1 MSDEEMPEDPDH
13 ESYFDRRGRQFEEH
27 DEAMKKRAA
36 APETEDEI
44 REVLNRDDE
53 VLDEPRAWNQTYH
66 EVVIR
71 FRWSDVSG
79 YTEGAME
86 SIETV
91 DGDPIGSAIDAYL
104 QPMYEDDSFE
114 VLSKTHR
121 TEYDD

>member
-1 MSDEEMPEDPDH
+1 MSDEETPEEEDH
-13 ESYFDRRGRQFEEH
+13 ESYFERRGREFEEH

-36 APETEDEI
+36 APETEDEV

-53 VLDEPRAWNQTYH
+53 VHDEASGWNQVYH
-66 EVVIR
+66 EVVVR
-71 FRWSDVSG
+71 FRWSDVSH

-86 SIETV
+86 AIETV
-91 DGDPIGSAIDAYL
+91 DGDPIGTAIDAYL

-114 VLSKTHR
+114 VIEKSHR